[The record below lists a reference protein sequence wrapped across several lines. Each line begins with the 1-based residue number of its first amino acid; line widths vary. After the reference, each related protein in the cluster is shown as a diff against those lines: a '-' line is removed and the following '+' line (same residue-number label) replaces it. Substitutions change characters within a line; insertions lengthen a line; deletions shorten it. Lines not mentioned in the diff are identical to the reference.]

1 MADGDSMRPYATAL
15 AGACAGAVMLFLA
28 STAGID
34 QDAARPVGTQKVIA
48 DARVVAKKE
57 RKHVLLNF
65 GADWCLECRI
75 LDKMFA
81 EPSVAAFL
89 RTNFVVVKVPVGG
102 MVGLNYAELNSDVIR
117 NYGVFTTRENA
128 GIPSIVILDAGGA
141 VLARTDNGEWRHKE
155 TLTQDVV
162 IRALQ
167 AWAPKRTR

>member
-1 MADGDSMRPYATAL
+1 MLEFISRRVLIL
-15 AGACAGAVMLFLA
+15 AIVA
-28 STAGID
+28 STAGIG
-34 QDAARPVGTQKVIA
+34 QEATRPVDTKKAIA
-48 DARVVAKKE
+48 DALGVAKNE

-81 EPSVAAFL
+81 EPSAAAFL
-89 RTNFVVVKVPVGG
+89 RANFVVVPVPVGR

-117 NYGVFTTRENA
+117 QYGVFTTPENA

-141 VLARTDNGEWRHKE
+141 VLARTDKGEWRHKE

-162 IRALQ
+162 IRALK
-167 AWAPKRTR
+167 AWAPERKP